1 MVYPVTLN
9 QAIDTVAQL
18 PLQQQEML
26 LDILHHRLNEA
37 RRQEIADA
45 ARQARADF
53 QQGQLT
59 AKSADA
65 VIQDSRRSLEEH
77 A

>member
-1 MVYPVTLN
+1 MVHPITLN
-9 QAIDTVAQL
+9 QAIDTVTQL

-26 LDILHHRLNEA
+26 LDILRHRLNEA

-45 ARQARADF
+45 ARQAQADF
-53 QQGQLT
+53 QQGRLT

-65 VIQDSRRSLEEH
+65 VIQDLHRSLEEE